1 MEWKSSTDKNK
12 YGDVIG
18 EVKHHTLYEDGS
30 ITHYD
35 VKFGNKSMSK
45 VNLKS
50 LQKMETSRLK
60 NLLKES
66 HEMLELGKN
75 SSNPGDTS
83 YLEEWIQVAEMELKK
98 RE

>member
-1 MEWKSSTDKNK
+1 
-12 YGDVIG
+12 
-18 EVKHHTLYEDGS
+18 
-30 ITHYD
+30 
-35 VKFGNKSMSK
+35 MSK
-45 VNLKS
+45 VNFKS
-50 LQKMETSRLK
+50 LLKMETSRLK

-83 YLEEWIQVAEMELKK
+83 YLEVWIEVAELELTK

>member
-1 MEWKSSTDKNK
+1 
-12 YGDVIG
+12 
-18 EVKHHTLYEDGS
+18 
-30 ITHYD
+30 
-35 VKFGNKSMSK
+35 MSK
-45 VNLKS
+45 INLKS

-83 YLEEWIQVAEMELKK
+83 YLENWILVAEMELKK

>member
-1 MEWKSSTDKNK
+1 MIHVYTVELESCLKCKVRK
-12 YGDVIG
+12 
-18 EVKHHTLYEDGS
+18 
-30 ITHYD
+30 
-35 VKFGNKSMSK
+35 KSMSK

>member
-1 MEWKSSTDKNK
+1 MIHVFINELESCLKCQVRK
-12 YGDVIG
+12 
-18 EVKHHTLYEDGS
+18 
-30 ITHYD
+30 
-35 VKFGNKSMSK
+35 KSMSK

-50 LQKMETSRLK
+50 LKKMETSRLK

-75 SSNPGDTS
+75 STNPGDMS